1 MQGFTSTTSKLRE
14 VAQSSLPQLLGSGFW
29 RTLIS
34 HDET

>member
-14 VAQSSLPQLLGSGFW
+14 AAQSALLQLLGSGFW

-34 HDET
+34 HDGT